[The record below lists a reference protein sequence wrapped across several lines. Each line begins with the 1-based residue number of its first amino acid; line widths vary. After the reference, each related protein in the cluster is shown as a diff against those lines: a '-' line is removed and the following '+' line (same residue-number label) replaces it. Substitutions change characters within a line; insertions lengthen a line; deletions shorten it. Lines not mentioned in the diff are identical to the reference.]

1 MSILPQWLTN
11 IWNPN
16 ADAGAAADAQLR
28 AMNSVDYAPGGKIY
42 EKIAAERGTAAADA
56 AQAQVTANYDTQA
69 PIGETAQNAAID
81 QAFTDSLDASAS
93 NLIGSPLAERRF
105 GKTHVYGHLLEDD
118 RHLIISAGLG
128 TSFLPVRFG
137 RPPELTIVDIGSAAI
152 A

>member
-93 NLIGSPLAERRF
+93 NLIGSPLAVLWAEI
-105 GKTHVYGHLLEDD
+105 KA
-118 RHLIISAGLG
+118 LIKSVPWWVWIIGIVAVFFWLG
-128 TSFLPVRFG
+128 G
-137 RPPELTIVDIGSAAI
+137 AAI
-152 A
+152 IRAAVKRKAQS

>member
-93 NLIGSPLAERRF
+93 NLISSPMAILCKR
-105 GKTHVYGHLLEDD
+105 LL
-118 RHLIISAGLG
+118 
-128 TSFLPVRFG
+128 LPPG
-137 RPPELTIVDIGSAAI
+137 
-152 A
+152 